1 MNELD
6 KIIKEEHVSNN
17 EYNQHK
23 ALQTISNIMYYLG
36 FVLLVIS
43 VILFFASISNGK
55 DYLAIGFISC
65 LVSGINALFFG
76 LIGKC
81 LTDIY
86 NKINKINIE

>member
-43 VILFFASISNGK
+43 VILFFCVN
-55 DYLAIGFISC
+55 FQW
-65 LVSGINALFFG
+65 
-76 LIGKC
+76 
-81 LTDIY
+81 
-86 NKINKINIE
+86 

>member
-23 ALQTISNIMYYLG
+23 ALKTISNIMYYLG

-81 LTDIY
+81 LIDIY
-86 NKINKINIE
+86 NKLNTSDSK